1 MFRDTGMHKGMESH
15 GILGNETMPKKIGE
29 VLGTRPEQQKK

>member
-1 MFRDTGMHKGMESH
+1 MHKGMESH

-29 VLGTRPEQQKK
+29 VLGTRPEQNK